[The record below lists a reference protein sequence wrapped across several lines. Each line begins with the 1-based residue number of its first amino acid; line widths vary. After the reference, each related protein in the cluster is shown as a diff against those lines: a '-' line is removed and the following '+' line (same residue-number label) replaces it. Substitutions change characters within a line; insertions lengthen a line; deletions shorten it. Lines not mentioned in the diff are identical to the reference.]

1 MPIQCSLPDI
11 VIPDKSLS
19 EVVLERM
26 LGYGDAV
33 AMVDNTLDGK
43 EFTFNEFRDKI
54 RCCAGSLNKQGL
66 KQGDTVGLCAPT
78 CLEFPVAMFGILS
91 CGAKVAPCNPEYT
104 KGEIIQQFK
113 ISEPNMVFVNEGNVE
128 LMKEV
133 LKELSY
139 VEKLF
144 VIGRSEEFSTLNDML
159 LPENEKDFPQ
169 NVEIN
174 PSEDVCMLPHSS
186 GTTGLPKS
194 VMLTHTNLVACSL
207 IGGHATGYTTTDS
220 FYMDRPM
227 FNMGGFGVAIF
238 TLMLGVKL
246 VLDKDS
252 NVEKILAAVEK
263 YKITHLPAVPSL
275 MILLAKTDEYFKYDT
290 SSLKLIPCGGAS
302 LSEPIMNALKERYKV
317 KIAPM
322 YGMTECSPISINND
336 AENFL
341 SSVGS
346 AAPNTIVKVVDL
358 TTGDELGCDQ
368 NGEIMAKGPQ
378 VMKGYMRNPEATDLT
393 IDKDGWIHTGDIGY
407 YDKNGML
414 YVIDRLKEVIKY
426 KTHQVPP
433 AELESLILKHP
444 KVADVGVIGIP
455 DDFAGEVP
463 KAYVVRKDETLSK
476 DEIIEFVKNELVEY
490 KHLRGGVDFIEA
502 IPKSA
507 GKIRRRE
514 LKKLA
519 GF

>member
-207 IGGHATGYTTTDS
+207 IGGY
-220 FYMDRPM
+220 
-227 FNMGGFGVAIF
+227 
-238 TLMLGVKL
+238 
-246 VLDKDS
+246 VLS
-252 NVEKILAAVEK
+252 
-263 YKITHLPAVPSL
+263 
-275 MILLAKTDEYFKYDT
+275 ILLAKTDEYFKYDT

-368 NGEIMAKGPQ
+368 NGEIMTKGPQ

-476 DEIIEFVKNELVEY
+476 DEIIEFVKSNLVEY